1 MSEFEKKFGDF
12 IRNNGLHAEHLIFK
26 TSCHTV
32 EEACASCGA
41 TPEDFVK
48 NVCVVNK
55 KTGEF
60 MVAIVPG
67 EKKLDWKKLYALA
80 GSKDLR
86 MATGEEV
93 LKNTGFPAGGTP
105 SFGYTARFFIDNGVF
120 EKKLV
125 YSGGGSTF
133 ALTRAAPEE
142 IIRVN
147 QGSKAD
153 LAKS

>member
-1 MSEFEKKFGDF
+1 MNEFEKKLADF
-12 IRNNGLHAEHLIFK
+12 ISDNGINAEHLIFE

-48 NVCVVNK
+48 NVSVVNK

-67 EKKLDWKKLYALA
+67 EKKLDWKKLYVLV
-80 GSKDLR
+80 GSRDLR
-86 MATGEEV
+86 MATSEEV
-93 LKNTGFPAGGTP
+93 LEKTGFPAGGTP
-105 SFGYTARFFIDNGVF
+105 SFGYAARFFIDNGVF

-133 ALTRAAPEE
+133 ALTRVSTDE
-142 IIRVN
+142 ILRAN
-147 QGSKAD
+147 QGTKAD
-153 LAKS
+153 LAKD